1 MNKTQIIKSLIPG
14 ALLSYE
20 KYNILPSLTIA
31 QAILETGWLQHVKGN
46 NIFGIKWTNGC
57 GYEVQELNTHEW
69 INGVKTPMVCK
80 FRKYDSLA
88 DSILDHGKLLNFSRY
103 KSVITSIGY
112 KEACQNVYNSGYC
125 TDAEYP
131 KKLMAIIEEN
141 KLYIYDAAP
150 RSEISKNTT
159 SGDIK
164 YLQKCLNLM
173 KVRDANNNSLSI
185 DGFIGPLTI
194 SAIKN
199 LQGILNLSMCG
210 ILGPEIL
217 STVKSIMERP
227 LCSLRSTG
235 YKTAIR
241 YIQWRTG
248 SSIDGIYGNET
259 ARLVKAYQQN
269 NKLVADGIVG
279 KGTWQSLLS

>member
-1 MNKTQIIKSLIPG
+1 MNKSQIIKSLVPG

-20 KYNILPSLTIA
+20 KHNILPSLTIA
-31 QAILETGWLQHVKGN
+31 QAILETGWLQYVKGN
-46 NIFGIKWTNGC
+46 NIFGIKWTTCC

-80 FRKYDSLA
+80 FRKYDSLD
-88 DSILDHGKLLNFSRY
+88 DSILDHGKLLNFTRY
-103 KSVITSIGY
+103 KSVITSKDY

-131 KKLMAIIEEN
+131 KKLISIIEEN
-141 KLYIYDAAP
+141 KLYIYDAP
-150 RSEISKNTT
+150 RSGISKNNS

-173 KVRDANNNSLSI
+173 KIRDANNNALSI
-185 DGFIGPLTI
+185 DGFIGPITI
-194 SAIKN
+194 SAIKK
-199 LQGILNLSMCG
+199 LQGILNLSMYG
-210 ILGPEIL
+210 MLGPEIL
-217 STVKSIMERP
+217 SEVKIIMEKP
-227 LCSLRSTG
+227 LCSLNSTV

-259 ARLVKAYQQN
+259 ARLVKTYQQN

-279 KGTWQSLLS
+279 KNTWDRLLS

>member
-1 MNKTQIIKSLIPG
+1 MNKSQIIKSLIPG

-31 QAILETGWLQHVKGN
+31 QAILETGWLQYVKGN
-46 NIFGIKWTNGC
+46 NIFGIKWTTGC

-88 DSILDHGKLLNFSRY
+88 DSILDHGKLLSFTRY
-103 KSVITSIGY
+103 KSVITSKDY

-131 KKLMAIIEEN
+131 KKLISIIEEN
-141 KLYIYDAAP
+141 KLYIYDAP
-150 RSEISKNTT
+150 RSGISKNNS

-164 YLQKCLNLM
+164 YLQQCLNLM
-173 KVRDANNNSLSI
+173 KIRAANNNTLSM

-194 SAIKN
+194 SAIKK
-199 LQGILNLSMCG
+199 LQGILNLSMYGMC
-210 ILGPEIL
+210 GPEIL
-217 STVKSIMERP
+217 SEVKSIMEKP
-227 LCSLRSTG
+227 LCSLRSNG

-248 SSIDGIYGNET
+248 ASIDGIYGNET

-279 KGTWQSLLS
+279 KNTWDRLLS